1 MRRRMRGCRA
11 RGEATEWVS
20 GTVWDGRRDRVKA
33 PYAKTEAARART

>member
-11 RGEATEWVS
+11 RKKRSGEVS
-20 GTVWDGRRDRVKA
+20 GTAWDGRRDRVKA